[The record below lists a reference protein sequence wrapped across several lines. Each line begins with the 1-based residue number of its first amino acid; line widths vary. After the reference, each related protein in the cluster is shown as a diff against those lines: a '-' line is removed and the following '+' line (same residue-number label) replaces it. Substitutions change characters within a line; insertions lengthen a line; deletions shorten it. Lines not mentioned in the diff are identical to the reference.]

1 MHDDDLLLLQRWR
14 DGDRTAG
21 DTLIRRHYA
30 LAFRLARRLLGGD
43 DDDASEISQRA
54 FETLL
59 HKRNEIELS
68 VKGYLR
74 RVVVLKVLSYRR
86 IRRAEGT
93 VSGLEAADRGVESEI
108 AQREEIKLMVKAL
121 RSLSLDDQLLLAWAY
136 GDEKTQREIA
146 ESLELGLAQCN
157 TRLYRARQR
166 LKARLEA
173 FRASP
178 VREAA
183 LGGFE
188 TWLASVHGRP
198 HPSPSHDG
206 RRDPGA

>member
-1 MHDDDLLLLQRWR
+1 MKDDDLLLLQRWR

-21 DTLIRRHYA
+21 DALIRRHYT

-43 DDDASEISQRA
+43 EDDASEISQRA

-59 HKRNEIELS
+59 HKRDEIELN
-68 VKGYLR
+68 VKAYLR

-86 IRRAEGT
+86 ARRSEGGA
-93 VSGLEAADRGVESEI
+93 SRLEAGDRGVESEV
-108 AQREEIKLMVKAL
+108 AQREETKLMVKAL

-173 FRASP
+173 FMASP

-183 LGGFE
+183 IGGFE

-198 HPSPSHDG
+198 
-206 RRDPGA
+206 R

>member
-21 DTLIRRHYA
+21 NALIRRHYA
-30 LAFRLARRLLGGD
+30 LAFRLARRLLGD

-59 HKRNEIELS
+59 HKRDEIEFN
-68 VKGYLR
+68 VKTYLR

-86 IRRAEGT
+86 ARRSEGGA
-93 VSGLEAADRGVESEI
+93 SRLEAGGRDVESTV

-146 ESLELGLAQCN
+146 EGLELGLAQCN

-173 FRASP
+173 FMASP

-198 HPSPSHDG
+198 RCSP
-206 RRDPGA
+206 R